1 MRQISTYDA
10 KNRLSELLDAVAS
23 GETIEIVRRGKPA
36 ARLVPI
42 TTENAQFTSPAEAA
56 RLLRENRARVPR
68 NSIRASIDEGR
79 RRANVW

>member
-36 ARLVPI
+36 ARLVPVPAD
-42 TTENAQFTSPAEAA
+42 NAPFASPTEAA
-56 RLLRENRARVPR
+56 RWLRENRVRVPR

-79 RRANVW
+79 R

>member
-10 KNRLSELLDAVAS
+10 KNRLSELLDAVAA

-42 TTENAQFTSPAEAA
+42 PVADTTFASPADAA
-56 RLLRENRARVPR
+56 RWLREHRIKVPR
-68 NSIRASIDEGR
+68 NAIRESIVEGR
-79 RRANVW
+79 R

>member
-10 KNRLSELLDAVAS
+10 KNRLSELLDAVAA

-42 TTENAQFTSPAEAA
+42 PSDDALFGSPADAA
-56 RLLRENRARVPR
+56 RWLRENRVRVPQA
-68 NSIRASIDEGR
+68 SIRASIDEGR
-79 RRANVW
+79 R

>member
-10 KNRLSELLDAVAS
+10 KNRLSELLDAVAT

-42 TTENAQFTSPAEAA
+42 PSENAAFSTPADAA
-56 RLLRENRARVPR
+56 RWLREHRVRVPR
-68 NSIRASIDEGR
+68 DSIRSSIDEGR
-79 RRANVW
+79 R

>member
-1 MRQISTYDA
+1 MRQFSTYDA

-23 GETIEIVRRGKPA
+23 GETIEIVRRGKPT

-42 TTENAQFTSPAEAA
+42 PADNTQFASPAEAA
-56 RLLRENRARVPR
+56 RWLRENRSRVPR

-79 RRANVW
+79 R

>member
-10 KNRLSELLDAVAS
+10 KNKLSELLDAVAS

-42 TTENAQFTSPAEAA
+42 PPDDTRFGSAAEAA
-56 RLLRENRARVPR
+56 SWLRGNRIVVPR
-68 NSIRASIDEGR
+68 ASIRASIDEGR
-79 RRANVW
+79 R

>member
-10 KNRLSELLDAVAS
+10 KNRLSELLDAVAL

-42 TTENAQFTSPAEAA
+42 PIENAQFASTAEAA
-56 RLLRENRARVPR
+56 RWLRENRSRVPR

-79 RRANVW
+79 R